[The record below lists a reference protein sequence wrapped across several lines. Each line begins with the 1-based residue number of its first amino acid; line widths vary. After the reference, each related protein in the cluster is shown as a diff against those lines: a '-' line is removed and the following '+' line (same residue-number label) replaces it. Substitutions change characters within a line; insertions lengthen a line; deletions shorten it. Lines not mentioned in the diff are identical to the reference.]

1 MNAPARIA
9 TKIAAE
15 IGKPENAAMNERQ
28 LVAKERD
35 KHNAVINGTA
45 WTALHIL
52 QDEILLTAGR
62 IRNARRAGMQDIVHR
77 HTAALFALLRVKKA
91 MKGRYPKAMPHWQS
105 MNRKTVGETVA

>member
-1 MNAPARIA
+1 MTYPAHIA
-9 TKIAAE
+9 RHIASE
-15 IGKPENAAMNERQ
+15 IGKPQNA
-28 LVAKERD
+28 AKERVALQD
-35 KHNAVINGTA
+35 RVRNGTA

-91 MKGRYPKAMPHWQS
+91 MKGRFPKAMPFWQP
-105 MNRKTVGETVA
+105 VGEPVA